1 MRSNFMNF
9 VPKSMYMRKR
19 VSGPSYREAAVHAQN
34 SGNDSF
40 KPRRGVQIVAPGEA
54 LFASPGL

>member
-1 MRSNFMNF
+1 MNF

-34 SGNDSF
+34 SGTIALTLKAAIGAMASMGLHWE
-40 KPRRGVQIVAPGEA
+40 RRRLAG
-54 LFASPGL
+54 